1 MPEIDGE
8 ARVNA
13 NCPELENQDLF
24 KDAVCIDAMRIYDSC
39 SDKDC
44 LEDLRVLFSPE
55 RQAMVDGATSVRL
68 KDVEV
73 LTVYLDL
80 QPIPFN
86 KGFYSVDMTFFF
98 DVTVDLFGGPNAC
111 PTGVSGVSI
120 FNKKVVLYGSEGSV
134 KTYSSGDCS
143 EELALGEN
151 RTMPKATV
159 QVAEPVALSARL
171 CERPLSGC
179 DPYCRIPDCICQRY
193 GGQLETGNC
202 RNHVY
207 VTIGLFSIVQ
217 ITRNVQMM
225 IPAYDFCV
233 PEKECTPSSDNPC
246 ELFRRIDFPVGEFF
260 PPQANDPGDCGRCCK

>member
-1 MPEIDGE
+1 MAENERIPETGE
-8 ARVNA
+8 GG
-13 NCPELENQDLF
+13 F
-24 KDAVCIDAMRIYDSC
+24 KEAVCIDAMRIYDTC
-39 SDKDC
+39 SAKDC
-44 LEDLRVLFSPE
+44 LEDLRVILPASQTE
-55 RQAMVDGATSVRL
+55 AVNNATGVRL
-68 KDVEV
+68 RDAKV

-80 QPIPFN
+80 QPVPFD

-98 DVTVDLFGGPNAC
+98 EVTVDLFSGPNTC
-111 PTGVSGVSI
+111 PCSVCGVSI
-120 FNKKVVLYGSEGSV
+120 FNKKVVLYGSEGNV
-134 KTYSSGDCS
+134 KMYSSGDCT
-143 EELALGEN
+143 EEMNLGED
-151 RTMPKATV
+151 RVLPKATV

-207 VTIGLFSIVQ
+207 VTIGLFTIVQ

-225 IPAYDFCV
+225 IPACDFCV

-246 ELFRRIDFPVGEFF
+246 ELFRRIDFPMGEFF
-260 PPQANDPGDCGRCCK
+260 PPRATDLDGGKCCK